1 MTTFLTILHYVSG
14 PIIGAIIG
22 AFTNFVAIKML
33 FRPLKPVKIGK
44 FTLPFTPGVI
54 PRHQE
59 ALAEALSETVYQN
72 FFTNSDIEG
81 IFMSDEMTERFAEG
95 IYEMAAKLELSE
107 LSDSVSEESKLKI
120 KEALYKKVHNM
131 LRTADISGMVSRE
144 TEKIIRTKVRGGL
157 VSSIILSEEI
167 TGRIAAFVGREVES
181 YVIENDL
188 ELMYPI
194 LTKQSEELKT
204 KNASELM
211 TEAGIDKE
219 VVMEAIRKGYLEFM
233 GSAKE
238 KIAESFHIKQFIY
251 NKIMELDPAEIER
264 LVNEAIKREMN
275 YLVYLGGL
283 LGFIIGIVNIF
294 I

>member
-1 MTTFLTILHYVSG
+1 
-14 PIIGAIIG
+14 
-22 AFTNFVAIKML
+22 
-33 FRPLKPVKIGK
+33 
-44 FTLPFTPGVI
+44 
-54 PRHQE
+54 
-59 ALAEALSETVYQN
+59 
-72 FFTNSDIEG
+72 
-81 IFMSDEMTERFAEG
+81 
-95 IYEMAAKLELSE
+95 
-107 LSDSVSEESKLKI
+107 
-120 KEALYKKVHNM
+120 M

-275 YLVYLGGL
+275 YLVYRGGL